1 METEIQ
7 QHGTQ
12 TETNLDSKNN
22 KTPPPPQKNKLLLA
36 DEQRTADERWQEES

>member
-22 KTPPPPQKNKLLLA
+22 KNPPQKNKLLLA
-36 DEQRTADERWQEES
+36 DERWQEES

>member
-22 KTPPPPQKNKLLLA
+22 KKKNPQKNKLLLA
-36 DEQRTADERWQEES
+36 DEQRTADERWQDES